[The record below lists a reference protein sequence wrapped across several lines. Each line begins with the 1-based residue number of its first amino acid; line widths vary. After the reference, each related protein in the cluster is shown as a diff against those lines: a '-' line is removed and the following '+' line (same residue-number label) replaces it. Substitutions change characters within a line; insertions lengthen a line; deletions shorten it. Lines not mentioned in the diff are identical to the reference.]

1 MSIFNFPKRKNKYYS
16 NIFIVLLLSI
26 VVTIFIVSSI
36 QYLFFENIGMN
47 LINTYESRNLS
58 KVSYS
63 TTFMMDW
70 AKMMSVQIYQDRD
83 IKKLLYDASP
93 LENEKNI
100 SYIRLAS
107 YRNSSPGINSI
118 YIYNGVSKNIY
129 YDSINGASYSS
140 PDFFDK
146 EILNLINKEPGIKHL
161 LPFPRKIKSDPVYS
175 LNTLYNVYTFV
186 FYETP
191 SIRRRRII

>member
-1 MSIFNFPKRKNKYYS
+1 MRGAYSMSIFNFPKRKNKYYS

-107 YRNSSPGINSI
+107 YRNSSPDINSI
-118 YIYNGVSKNIY
+118 YI
-129 YDSINGASYSS
+129 
-140 PDFFDK
+140 
-146 EILNLINKEPGIKHL
+146 
-161 LPFPRKIKSDPVYS
+161 
-175 LNTLYNVYTFV
+175 
-186 FYETP
+186 
-191 SIRRRRII
+191 